1 MKWADWT
8 TGNTAWP
15 FGTLVP
21 DEVLYEFGGP
31 AIFTKSIGLDDFLFY
46 KSDEYSDGDYFVAV
60 GVTPDEV
67 DALKRGRLS
76 IRGAL
81 NQSKCYIFDVDLD
94 LNVRRFEQKKISQLA
109 SLLPSSGVPLYANFK
124 TAPDSVV
131 QSTSPLAFKFFGDE
145 LQDGLMPLDIFKTLV
160 TNVYDVVRRSF
171 VPPSLSASRAGD
183 LLAFPM
189 RQPVLASL
197 LIAIDHPSIDVG
209 RLRRR
214 NSTKGLD
221 PNQLVVEA
229 EAEGARFV
237 ESVERTVDV
246 AMAGKV
252 TKTFARDNFSLFDNI
267 NDIVPGEHGDVSKLQ
282 LSSYLAGQDVFIELD
297 REVGEKIRF
306 AYKSVRDKSVDITGV
321 IVGMIEKSRSLI
333 LRNRFGREVTCY
345 FVPSIYDDL
354 LVRGEL
360 VIGRRLLVS
369 GGFQKRDNR
378 DLIKVDGA
386 PKLL

>member
-21 DEVLYEFGGP
+21 DDVLYEFAGP

-46 KSDEYSDGDYFVAV
+46 KSDEYSAGDYFVAV
-60 GVTPDEV
+60 SVTPDEI

-81 NQSKCYIFDVDLD
+81 NQAKCYIFDVDLD
-94 LNVRRFEQKKISQLA
+94 LNVRRFEQKKFSQLS
-109 SLLPSSGVPLYANFK
+109 SLLPSSGVPLYAKFK
-124 TAPDSVV
+124 TAPDSVA
-131 QSTSPLAFKFFGDE
+131 QATSPLAFKFFGSE
-145 LQDGLMPLDIFKTLV
+145 LQDGLMPLDIFKNLV
-160 TNVYDVVRRSF
+160 NDVYDVVRRSF
-171 VPPSLSASRAGD
+171 VPPSLSVGKAAD

-197 LIAIDHPSIDVG
+197 LIAIDHPTIDVG

-214 NSTKGLD
+214 HNTKTLD
-221 PNQLVVEA
+221 PDQVLADA

-237 ESVERTVDV
+237 QSVERTVDI
-246 AMAGKV
+246 AMSGKV
-252 TKTFARDNFSLFDNI
+252 TKTFARDNFSLLDNI
-267 NDIVPGEHGDVSKLQ
+267 NEIVPGENSDVSKLQ
-282 LSSYLAGQDVFIELD
+282 LSSSLGGQDIFVELD
-297 REVGEKIRF
+297 REVGERLRH
-306 AYKSVRDKSVDITGV
+306 AYKDVRDKSVDINGT
-321 IVGMIEKSRSLI
+321 IVGMMEKSRSLV
-333 LRNRFGREVTCY
+333 LRNRFGRQITCY
-345 FVPSIYDDL
+345 FASPIYDDL
-354 LVRGEL
+354 LARGEL

-369 GGFQKRDNR
+369 GAFQKRDNR
-378 DLIKVDGA
+378 DLMKVDGA